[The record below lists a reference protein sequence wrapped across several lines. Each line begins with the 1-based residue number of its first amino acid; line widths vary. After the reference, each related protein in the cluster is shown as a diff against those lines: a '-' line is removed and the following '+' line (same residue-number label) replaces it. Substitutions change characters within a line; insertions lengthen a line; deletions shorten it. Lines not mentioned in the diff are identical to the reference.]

1 MTAHHTLT
9 DDEFSALARGLGGP
23 AVIGK
28 LHHAQLSRHLL
39 LVKYLAA
46 NWHGDEADRDSA
58 IAVLAK
64 VQTVD
69 QDVYAEMLSDA
80 LTGAWVAVAVR
91 RLRGAAAS
99 TVPPSVDCG
108 HLGAL
113 AVTAAVRAGLD
124 ADLTVYMR
132 SGGVTFP
139 GLGRAIL
146 PLPDFT
152 PVTVRVRS
160 GQLSVDAP
168 GATAV
173 RRSAVDT
180 ASWWNVRRLRA
191 SAGVRQ
197 LDVRLDD
204 IDPYRG
210 GHHVP
215 PADRLQDA
223 DAGAWSRRL
232 DEAWDLLTR
241 HTPERADELAAGLQA
256 LIPLTQLDPHS
267 ARSATIADAFGAFGL
282 TLPGSGVDLAV
293 TLVHEFHHSKLSG
306 LLHLERLHDRSDT
319 TRYFAPWR
327 RDPRPL
333 GGLMQGVYA
342 FLGVADVWR
351 SFRADPTLASQAE
364 QEYANVR
371 EQLRHAL
378 PSLESSAALTERG
391 RSIVAGMRDVAEG
404 MFAEALPAATVQQAE
419 LELTRAKGAWA
430 RRNAGESGR

>member
-1 MTAHHTLT
+1 MTVHHSLT
-9 DDEFSALARGLGGP
+9 DDEFSALARGFGGP
-23 AVIGK
+23 EVVRK
-28 LHHAQLSRHLL
+28 LHHAHLSRHLL
-39 LVKYLAA
+39 LVKYLAMH
-46 NWHGDEADRDSA
+46 WHGDEADRDSSV
-58 IAVLAK
+58 AVLAR
-64 VQTVD
+64 VQTVEPG
-69 QDVYAEMLSDA
+69 VYAELLADA

-91 RLRGAAAS
+91 RLRGVAAP

-113 AVTAAVRAGLD
+113 AATAAVRAGLD
-124 ADLTVYMR
+124 ADLTVHIR
-132 SGGVTFP
+132 AGAVTFP
-139 GLGRAIL
+139 GLGQAIL

-152 PVTVRVRS
+152 TVTARVRS
-160 GQLSVDAP
+160 GQLSVEAP
-168 GATAV
+168 GVAVV

-180 ASWWNVRRLRA
+180 AGWRNLRRLRA

-197 LDVRLDD
+197 LDVRLEDL
-204 IDPYRG
+204 DPYRS
-210 GHHVP
+210 GHHAP
-215 PADRLQDA
+215 PTDRLPDA
-223 DAGAWSRRL
+223 DVDAWRLRL
-232 DEAWDLLTR
+232 DEAWGLLTR

-256 LIPLTQLDPHS
+256 LIPLAQLDPHS
-267 ARSATIADAFGAFGL
+267 ARSATIADAFGALGL

-327 RDPRPL
+327 NDPRPL
-333 GGLMQGVYA
+333 GGLMQGAYA

-404 MFAEALPAATVQQAE
+404 MFAEALPAATVRQAE
-419 LELTRAKGAWA
+419 RELLRTKGAWVS
-430 RRNAGESGR
+430 RNAGHSGR